1 MNKNVQKGLLACGCF
16 LVAGAASA
24 EGIDVT
30 SVTAGITAAAAAL
43 LAVIG
48 SLMALSVS
56 LFGIS
61 KVYSFIKRKA
71 GA

>member
-1 MNKNVQKGLLACGCF
+1 MNKIVKNGLLACGGF
-16 LVAGAASA
+16 LVAGVAAA

-30 SVTAGITAAAAAL
+30 SVTTGISNAGTAL
-43 LAVIG
+43 LSVIG
-48 SLMALSVS
+48 ALMALSVS

>member
-1 MNKNVQKGLLACGCF
+1 MNKNIQRG
-16 LVAGAASA
+16 LVASVAFLTVGAASA
-24 EGIDVT
+24 SGIDVT
-30 SVTAGITAAAAAL
+30 AVTTGISDAGVAL

-48 SLMALSVS
+48 ALMALSVS